1 MTSSALSSSMA
12 ATRSRTVVAVAARG
26 VNRMCAGLADG
37 GVARPWR
44 SSSSSSSLLSS
55 IRSHKTH
62 DKSVLPIT
70 ATPLRVTC
78 MANPRRVAK
87 VQQQMRREISNMLQT
102 DKVSAARKIV
112 SQKQNIG
119 DAESAQKT
127 KQKNR
132 NPKTCFRLT
141 ANRRTTTP
149 MT

>member
-26 VNRMCAGLADG
+26 VNRMCAGLRLADG
-37 GVARPWR
+37 GVVLRPWR

-55 IRSHKTH
+55 IRIHKTH

-112 SQKQNIG
+112 SQKHNIG

-127 KQKNR
+127 KKK
-132 NPKTCFRLT
+132 PK
-141 ANRRTTTP
+141 P
-149 MT
+149 